1 MTVSQW
7 IRVADV
13 TQIEPDTGLRVEVE
27 DFPLA
32 LWNVGGKFYA
42 TADTCSH
49 EEASLS
55 EGDVWD
61 GKIEC
66 PLHGAQ
72 FNPAT
77 GEAVTLPAILPIAT
91 FPVKV
96 EGNSLYVEWSTEG

>member
-32 LWNVGGKFYA
+32 LWNVGGNFYA